1 MPRAVPPRNL
11 QPVTPTDRNA
21 VRRRALLDA
30 GIGLLGAEEAGAVNV
45 RAACRSTGV
54 TERYFYEIFGTR
66 DNYARAVYDDVSE
79 QARSALLEAAAAGGD
94 FRDLATR
101 AVDAFVA
108 LMIDRPDM
116 GRVLLLA
123 PYREPAIAELG
134 LGHMP
139 DFFAVVDAAFPEG
152 LDDRARR
159 LASVALVGALTSL
172 FTQFLSGTLEVER
185 DALVGYCVDLIVDMA
200 EHSTRATRTIAGA

>member
-1 MPRAVPPRNL
+1 
-11 QPVTPTDRNA
+11 VTPTDRNA

-30 GIGLLGAEEAGAVNV
+30 GIGLLGSEEAGAINV

-66 DNYARAVYDDVSE
+66 DDYVRAVYDDVTE
-79 QARSALLEAAAAGGD
+79 QARHALLAAASAGGD

-101 AVDAFVA
+101 AVGAFVA

-116 GRVLLLA
+116 GRVMLLA
-123 PYREPAIAELG
+123 PYREPALAELG

-139 DFFAVVDAAFPEG
+139 DFFSIVDAAFPDS
-152 LDDRARR
+152 LDDRQRR
-159 LASVALVGALTSL
+159 LASVALVGALTAL
-172 FTQFLSGTLEVER
+172 FTQFLSGTLAVER
-185 DALVGYCVDLIVDMA
+185 DALVGYCVDLIVTTA
-200 EHSTRATRTIAGA
+200 ERASTSAARA

>member
-1 MPRAVPPRNL
+1 
-11 QPVTPTDRNA
+11 VTPTDRNA

-66 DNYARAVYDDVSE
+66 DDYVRAVYDDVSD
-79 QARSALLEAAAAGGD
+79 QAREALVGAAVGGGD
-94 FRDLATR
+94 FHDHAAR
-101 AVDAFVA
+101 AVGAFVA

-123 PYREPAIAELG
+123 PYREPAIAALG

-139 DFFAVVDAAFPEG
+139 DFFAIVDAAFPDS
-152 LDDRARR
+152 LDVTQRR
-159 LASVALVGALTSL
+159 LTSVAVVGALTSL
-172 FTQFLSGTLEVER
+172 FTQFLSGTLAVGR
-185 DALVGYCVDLIVDMA
+185 DQLVGYCVDLIVDTA
-200 EHSTRATRTIAGA
+200 ERTTLAADA

>member
-1 MPRAVPPRNL
+1 MTE
-11 QPVTPTDRNA
+11 QTDRNA

-30 GIGLLGAEEAGAVNV
+30 GIGLLGAQEAGAVNV

-66 DNYARAVYDDVSE
+66 DDYARAVYDDVSD
-79 QARSALLEAAAAGGD
+79 QARDALLGAAAMGGD

-101 AVDAFVA
+101 AVDAFVT

-123 PYREPAIAELG
+123 PYREPAIAEVG

-139 DFFAVVDAAFPEG
+139 EFFAIVDAAFPDG
-152 LDDRARR
+152 LDGGQRR
-159 LASVALVGALTSL
+159 LTSVALVGALTSL
-172 FTQFLSGTLEVER
+172 FTQFLSGALPVER
-185 DALVGYCVDLIVDMA
+185 DALVGYCVDLIVDTV
-200 EHSTRATRTIAGA
+200 EHATRTVAGA

>member
-1 MPRAVPPRNL
+1 M
-11 QPVTPTDRNA
+11 TPTDRNA

-30 GIGLLGAEEAGAVNV
+30 GVGLLGAEEAGAVNV

-66 DNYARAVYDDVSE
+66 DGYVRAVYDDVCA
-79 QARSALLEAAAAGGD
+79 QAAEALVTASSRGGD
-94 FRDLATR
+94 FRALATR
-101 AVDAFVA
+101 SVEAFVA

-123 PYREPAIAELG
+123 PYRETALAEAG

-139 DFFAVVDAAFPEG
+139 EFFAVVAAAIPEG
-152 LDDRARR
+152 VGVETRELT
-159 LASVALVGALTSL
+159 SIGLVGALTAL
-172 FTQFLSGTLEVER
+172 FTQVLSGALSVGR
-185 DALVGYCVDLIVDMA
+185 DVLVAHCVDLIVDAA
-200 EHSTRATRTIAGA
+200 EHGAVRRTAGA